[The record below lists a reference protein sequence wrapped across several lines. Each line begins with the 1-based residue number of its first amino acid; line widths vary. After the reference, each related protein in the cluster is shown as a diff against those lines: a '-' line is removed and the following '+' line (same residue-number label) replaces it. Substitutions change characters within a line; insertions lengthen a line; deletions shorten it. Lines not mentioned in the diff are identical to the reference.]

1 MKSVESDIMSS
12 SEASSMFCNSFW
24 RGRGGGEKRGRRE
37 EGEERRGGGRGR
49 RGKGEGEEGRG
60 GGGGRGEVLYKEG
73 GNKTFTFI

>member
-24 RGRGGGEKRGRRE
+24 RGRGRE
-37 EGEERRGGGRGR
+37 EGERGR
-49 RGKGEGEEGRG
+49 
-60 GGGGRGEVLYKEG
+60 YFSKEG